1 MIPGGSEMG
10 RKHEAVERLVAA
22 IFARAGSSGDEART
36 IARHLVEANL
46 VGHDSH
52 GVIRVPAYIDWLRK
66 GLILA
71 NRSAKVVFENDVIA
85 VVDGQFG
92 FGQVIGEQAMAI
104 GIAKARKLG
113 MAAVA
118 LRNSGHL
125 GRIGDWAI
133 MAADAGL
140 VSLHWVNTSGAG
152 ILVAPFGGTD
162 RRLSANPMAAGV
174 PVAGGKPIVA
184 DLSTCVIA
192 EGKIKVALNKGV
204 EVPPN
209 AIIDGQGRPTRDPKT
224 FYADPGAI
232 LPIAAHKGYVLSVI
246 CEVLAGALT
255 GGGASNPKNPT
266 ATRVLNGM
274 FTILLDPA
282 VFTAAP
288 SFAADIHRFIDWV
301 KASRPATPGGE
312 ILMPGEPEE
321 RTRAD
326 RVANGLPL
334 DNATWSQLVETA
346 ASVGIP
352 QAEVAMLT
360 A

>member
-1 MIPGGSEMG
+1 M
-10 RKHEAVERLVAA
+10 RYQHDAVERLVAA
-22 IFARAGSSGDEART
+22 IFTRAGCKDEEART

-66 GLILA
+66 GLVLA
-71 NRSAKVVFENDVIA
+71 NRSARIVFETDIVAVI
-85 VVDGQFG
+85 DGEFG
-92 FGQVIGEQAMAI
+92 FGQVIGEQAMAV
-104 GIAKARKLG
+104 GIAKARRQG

-118 LRNSGHL
+118 LRNAGHL

-140 VSLHWVNTSGAG
+140 ISLHWVNTSGAG

-162 RRLSANPMAAGV
+162 RRLSANPVAAGV
-174 PVAGGKPIVA
+174 PVAGGKPIIA

-192 EGKIKVALNKGV
+192 EGKIRVALNKGA
-204 EVPPN
+204 EVPEN
-209 AIIDGQGRPTRDPKT
+209 AIIDGRGEPTRDPKR

-255 GGGASNPKNPT
+255 GGGCSNPGNPT
-266 ATRVLNGM
+266 AHRVLNGM
-274 FTILLDPA
+274 FSILLDPA
-282 VFTAAP
+282 TFTP
-288 SFAADIHRFIDWV
+288 VDGFAGEIRRLVEWV
-301 KASRPATPGGE
+301 KASPPATPGGE
-312 ILMPGEPEE
+312 ILIPGEPEE
-321 RTRAD
+321 RTRAE
-326 RVANGLPL
+326 RAAHGLPL
-334 DNATWSQLVETA
+334 DDTTWSQLLGTA

-352 QAEVAMLT
+352 RAEIDARST
-360 A
+360 TD

>member
-1 MIPGGSEMG
+1 MPYA
-10 RKHEAVERLVAA
+10 HDVVERLVTA
-22 IFARAGSSGDEART
+22 IFARAGSNDGEART

-66 GLILA
+66 GLVLA
-71 NRSAKVVFENDVIA
+71 NRSALTVFENDA
-85 VVDGQFG
+85 VAVMDGQFG
-92 FGQVIGEQAMAI
+92 FGQVIGEQAMAV
-104 GIAKARKLG
+104 GIAKARKHG

-133 MAADAGL
+133 MGADAGL

-152 ILVAPFGGTD
+152 ILVAPFGGSD

-174 PVAGGKPIVA
+174 PVAGGTPIVA

-204 EVPPN
+204 EVPAN
-209 AIIDGQGRPTRDPKT
+209 AIIDGQGRSTRDPKT

-246 CEVLAGALT
+246 CEILAGALT
-255 GGGASNPKNPT
+255 GGGCSNPANPN
-266 ATRVLNGM
+266 ARRVLNGM
-274 FTILLDPA
+274 LTLLLDPG
-282 VFTAAP
+282 VFTPAD
-288 SFAADIHRFIDWV
+288 SFAGEIQRFVEWV

-321 RTRAD
+321 RTRAE
-326 RVANGLPL
+326 RLAKGLPL
-334 DNATWSQLVETA
+334 DDTTWSQLLETA
-346 ASVGIP
+346 ASVGIT
-352 QAEVAMLT
+352 QAEVGRLT